1 MDITKLADWAG
12 KASGATLLCIVL
24 MTGYMGVWKWG
35 TEVTAMKAERDEWK
49 GLALKAT
56 TLAEKGALRVI
67 GMTPPTTNS
76 LQEVK
81 SRLEVIKH

>member
-1 MDITKLADWAG
+1 MTKLADWAG

-24 MTGYMGVWKWG
+24 ITGYMGVWKWG

-56 TLAEKGALRVI
+56 NLAEKGTPRVV
-67 GMTPPTTNS
+67 GMSPPKTNS
-76 LQEVK
+76 IQEVK
-81 SRLEVIKH
+81 SRLEVIKK